1 MKGFILKRTFQAI
14 IISLLISFITF
25 SMIFLAHDP
34 AMPLSGPEA
43 RRDDI
48 EVVRKA
54 YRLDDPVVIQYGR
67 WLWKAMHGDFGK
79 SFYSKED
86 TMELVAQRLPY
97 TLLLATTAL
106 ALCLS
111 FSIPLG
117 ILAAIKKNSVMD
129 NLATVIAVL
138 GQAMPLFWLGI
149 MLSIIFGV
157 QLGWLPISGS
167 GTIWHLILPA
177 ICLGYYIS
185 PVIMRMTRSGMLDV
199 LKMDYIRTARSK
211 GLPRRRVLI
220 KHALRNALIP
230 IITLVAVQFGFL
242 MGGSVI
248 TETVFS
254 WPGVG
259 RLAVDSIINADFPV
273 VQAIVLVLSMIF
285 VMANLAADLINAL
298 VDPRIRYK

>member
-1 MKGFILKRTFQAI
+1 MKGFILKRTLQAI

-34 AMPLSGPEA
+34 AMLLAGPEA

-48 EVVRKA
+48 EAIRKA

-86 TMELVAQRLPY
+86 TMELVAQRLPS

-211 GLPRRRVLI
+211 GLPRSRVLI

-273 VQAIVLVLSMIF
+273 VQAIVLILSMIF
-285 VMANLAADLINAL
+285 VLANLAADLINAL
-298 VDPRIRYK
+298 VDPRIRYE

>member
-1 MKGFILKRTFQAI
+1 MKGFILKRTLQAV

-34 AMPLSGPEA
+34 AMLLAGPEA
-43 RRDDI
+43 RREDI
-48 EVVRKA
+48 EIVRKA
-54 YRLDDPVVIQYGR
+54 YRLDDPVVVQYGR
-67 WLWKAMHGDFGK
+67 WLWKAVHGDFGK

-117 ILAAIKKNSVMD
+117 ILAAIKKNSLMD

-149 MLSIIFGV
+149 MLGIIFGV
-157 QLGWLPISGS
+157 ELGWLPISGS

-177 ICLGYYIS
+177 LCLGYYIS

-273 VQAIVLVLSMIF
+273 VQAIVLILSMIF
-285 VMANLAADLINAL
+285 VLANLAADLLNAL
-298 VDPRIRYK
+298 VDPRIRYE

>member
-1 MKGFILKRTFQAI
+1 
-14 IISLLISFITF
+14 
-25 SMIFLAHDP
+25 
-34 AMPLSGPEA
+34 
-43 RRDDI
+43 
-48 EVVRKA
+48 
-54 YRLDDPVVIQYGR
+54 
-67 WLWKAMHGDFGK
+67 MHGDFGK

-117 ILAAIKKNSVMD
+117 ILAAIKKNSVVD

-259 RLAVDSIINADFPV
+259 RLAVDSIVNADFPV
-273 VQAIVLVLSMIF
+273 VQAIVLILSMIF
-285 VMANLAADLINAL
+285 VAANLAADLINAL
-298 VDPRIRYK
+298 VDPRIRYE